1 MAKREPTALEKALK
15 EERLASYG
23 RLRGGFPVPLAGAI
37 YWAGL
42 GAYGYTTDLAGW
54 AQVAFP
60 ATGLIFPLALLLAN
74 VFRNPFM
81 KDRSPVDG
89 VLLPAFIAMLLFW
102 TFIVAAA
109 MTKDFEMIPL
119 LLAVGMSAHWP
130 VIGWS
135 YGRTFLYSAHAVVRA
150 LIALFIF
157 VQYPEQR
164 LTWLPLSVAAVYL
177 ATVAAIYVDSGMLAR
192 RMAKAP
198 LQAPAG
204 S

>member
-15 EERLASYG
+15 EERLAQYA

-54 AQVAFP
+54 SQVAFP

-81 KDRSPVDG
+81 KDSSPVGG
-89 VLLPAFIAMLLFW
+89 VLVPAFVAMLLFW

-109 MTKDFEMIPL
+109 MTKDYEMIPL
-119 LLAVGMSAHWP
+119 FLAVGLSLHWP

-135 YGRTFLYSAHAVVRA
+135 YGRTFLYSAHAVGRA
-150 LIALFIF
+150 VIALYIF
-157 VQYPEQR
+157 VQHPDER
-164 LTWLPLSVAAVYL
+164 LTWLPLSVAGVYL
-177 ATVAAIYVDSGMLAR
+177 VTVLAIYVDSGRLAR
-192 RMAKAP
+192 KA
-198 LQAPAG
+198 AR
-204 S
+204 